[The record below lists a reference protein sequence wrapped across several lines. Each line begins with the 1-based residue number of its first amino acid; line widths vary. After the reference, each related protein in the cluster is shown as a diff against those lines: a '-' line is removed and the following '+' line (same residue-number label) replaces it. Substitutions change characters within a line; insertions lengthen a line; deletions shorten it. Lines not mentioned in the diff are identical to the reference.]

1 MPSTATTVTVYSVP
15 GARDVTVQVVR
26 SLVAGHVTLSG
37 TLLSVT
43 VYVTEVV
50 NMAGRTTT
58 MSTLELDWPV
68 GLGVML
74 SMEGMLQGVGK
85 HIEERLCVSLSAN
98 WCALT
103 VEVRW

>member
-1 MPSTATTVTVYSVP
+1 VA
-15 GARDVTVQVVR
+15 GARDVTVQVVL

-50 NMAGRTTT
+50 YMAGRTTT

-68 GLGVML
+68 GLGVMR
-74 SMEGMLQGVGK
+74 SMKGMLQRVGED
-85 HIEERLCVSLSAN
+85 ID
-98 WCALT
+98 
-103 VEVRW
+103 